1 VWRAG
6 LLALGAWLMLALAA
20 AGASAGQLPVH
31 PARVD
36 CRLGRVPASVPVPPI
51 TAPPRTK
58 AANYQYALAE
68 RIMFGLPASRRAI
81 EAAAGDPFATDTDLG
96 TPLTPAEHRQ
106 LLADDRFG
114 LHVDAVSRAAQSAL
128 PGAFAG
134 AWFEYPHGGTIY
146 VAFTSHACPSQRL
159 RSRLA
164 RIAGG
169 RTIAVP
175 AARDATVTRLNAL
188 ARAVNRDFA
197 RLRHVGVLINRT
209 EIDVPGDRFLVTL
222 DPSSVPRS
230 RAIIR
235 ARYGSRGLAFTR
247 PAPPARALTR
257 ATASRG
263 ARVQGSP
270 SRAAAAPFL
279 IQAHAL
285 ARGDFV
291 LACAQ
296 FANSF
301 LRRDIPGR
309 SLARARRVC
318 VRVLR
323 SERKDHDGAQ
333 LRRVASTRIIAVRVD
348 VNHGRAR
355 VTVGFTLYGVQPLAT
370 GTAIR
375 EGGRWKI
382 LQPASGDHIGTSL
395 LETIASGSMIPTLHP
410 GDTIL
415 VDRDAYLHA
424 APAIGDIVVL
434 HPPAGA
440 DTGAGCA
447 TRPPAG
453 QACATADRRDS
464 KAMYVK
470 RIVAGPGDR
479 LSIRDGHVIRNGTTA
494 SESFIQP
501 CDAYGLGC
509 DFPRTFTVPAGTY
522 YVLGDNRGESDDSRF
537 FGPIPAASIIG
548 RARRLG
554 P

>member
-1 VWRAG
+1 
-6 LLALGAWLMLALAA
+6 
-20 AGASAGQLPVH
+20 
-31 PARVD
+31 
-36 CRLGRVPASVPVPPI
+36 
-51 TAPPRTK
+51 
-58 AANYQYALAE
+58 
-68 RIMFGLPASRRAI
+68 MFGLPSSRRAI
-81 EAAAGDPFATDTDLG
+81 EAAAADPSSTDTDLG

-106 LLADDRFG
+106 LLAAERFG

-128 PGAFAG
+128 PGAYAG
-134 AWFEYPHGGTIY
+134 TWFEYPGGGTIY

-169 RTIAVP
+169 RTVAVP

-188 ARAVNRDFA
+188 ARAVNRDIV
-197 RLRHVGVLINRT
+197 RLRHRGVIINGT
-209 EIDVPGDRFLVTL
+209 EIDTPGDRFLVTL

-230 RAIIR
+230 QAIIR
-235 ARYGSRGLAFTR
+235 TRYGSRGLAFTR
-247 PAPPARALTR
+247 PAPPAQAADVGNDTPQAPSHIPRTR
-257 ATASRG
+257 VHA
-263 ARVQGSP
+263 SP

-296 FANSF
+296 YTNVF
-301 LRRDIPGR
+301 LRRDAPGR

-323 SERKDHDGAQ
+323 SERGDHDGAPFG
-333 LRRVASTRIIAVRVD
+333 RVASTRIIAVRFD
-348 VNHGRAR
+348 VKHSRAR
-355 VTVGFTLYGVQPLAT
+355 VTVQFTLYGVQPLAT

-382 LQPASGDHIGTSL
+382 LEPASGDHIGTSL
-395 LETIASGSMIPTLHP
+395 LETIPSGSMIPTLRP

-415 VDRDAYLHA
+415 VDRVAYLHA
-424 APAIGDIVVL
+424 APTIGDIVVF
-434 HPPAGA
+434 HPPARA
-440 DTGAGCA
+440 DAGAGCA

-479 LSIRDGHVIRNGTTA
+479 LSIRNGHVIRNGTAA

-522 YVLGDNRGESDDSRF
+522 YVLGDNRGAAYDSRF
-537 FGPIPAASIIG
+537 WGPIEAASIIG